1 MAETSI
7 SGIEFKI
14 VGTTTRAKSSVDKLV
29 TSLKGLKSA
38 LGSTSTAKMSKELD
52 DLDKHAKKN
61 TTTLGKLFK
70 SIGRIAFYRTIRA
83 ALRFITD
90 GFKEGLENA
99 YQFSKMV
106 GYELAG
112 TMDRLATKT
121 LTMKNQLGSAFGS
134 LIQTLEPILLQII
147 SVVTKAANALAQ
159 LFAIIGGRDTYLKAV
174 DTMTEY
180 GEAVGGVGQAA
191 KEAMRYLAPF
201 DELNVLPADN
211 GSSGGSG
218 GASTPDYSQM
228 FEVTDVEADS
238 ILGSLANMYNSMA
251 DWFEAQD
258 WKTLGSS
265 VWEGLNNAFS
275 DEGKAREAVQALFRM
290 IGSVTGAAVGF
301 TWGFISE
308 AVESIMTSFKN
319 SIRDYN
325 GDGKIGITDVL
336 TGIWNF
342 AITPFV
348 WIDENIVKPFWRGF
362 TGALLGEEQEPITV
376 GEFFSWAFRALTDN
390 AITRWI
396 KDNVITPIKNA
407 FSSPFLNDDDNPG
420 KSLGDTIL
428 DGIAKPFKAVGA
440 WVKEHIIDPIKEALS
455 GFSIS
460 KLLFG
465 DDESG
470 TGGTSGETNIDIKA
484 TLTKVGDWSQDVLD
498 VIKEKGGSVTKTV
511 QAALS
516 KASTWVQEAATAL
529 GQPNFVTKTVSTAL
543 DKAKTWVADAW
554 TALSTKDGSTATKTI
569 MAAVS
574 KAKTWVAEAASA
586 LGIPNGSTATKTVS
600 AAVDKAKTWVADAWE
615 AAKMGAQSVVRT
627 VTGNV
632 QKGSGNN
639 WVADAWT
646 AANMKGSTVY
656 RDVDVSTMIYTWDN
670 TAWTAAQMKDNT
682 AWRDVNSSV
691 VAYTWDEPAW
701 SAAQMTGKTTAT
713 RNVKVNATAKIT
725 KTKIAALNLANLAA
739 GGDVS
744 TTATVT
750 AQAVKDWNNWNSE
763 AYAATQARSKKVT
776 VTVKTKY
783 VDRNGVEI
791 DPSQHQRGS
800 GGNPT
805 MARGG
810 AFYNNR
816 WHEIQQAATGGRF
829 HGSLVWAG
837 ENGPEILGH
846 VGGRTEIL
854 NQSQLAS
861 TMYAAVT
868 RAMAGA
874 QIRVSGMNTPV
885 SADGGYDEE
894 TLYRAMLRALN
905 DSDVADSEVTLDGDV
920 LYRKMVQRNQMNT
933 RMTGRN
939 AMATA

>member
-7 SGIEFKI
+7 SGIEFNI
-14 VGTTTRAKSSVDKLV
+14 VGTTKRARSSVDKLV

-83 ALRFITD
+83 ALRFITE

-159 LFAIIGGRDTYLKAV
+159 LFAIIGGRETYLKAV

-211 GSSGGSG
+211 GSSSGSG

-407 FSSPFLNDDDNPG
+407 FSSPFSNDDDNPG

-529 GQPNFVTKTVSTAL
+529 NQPNFVTKTVSTAL

-586 LGIPNGSTATKTVS
+586 LGIINGSSATKTIS
-600 AAVDKAKTWVADAWE
+600 AAVDKAKTWVADAWT
-615 AAKMGAQSVVRT
+615 ALTTPNGATATKT
-627 VTGNV
+627 VTSAM
-632 QKGSGNN
+632 QKGSWNTQAYEASKMTDSWVDKKVDSSVYQYQWNDAAYYIATLGNETISRTLQEN
-639 WVADAWT
+639 VVAGSWNQDAYDGAKIKGGT
-646 AANMKGSTVY
+646 VKKTLKLSVSGKIGKNAAKAINLGNSASTKTIET
-656 RDVDVSTMIYTWDN
+656 RVDVRN
-670 TAWTAAQMKDNT
+670 GFLQKGA
-682 AWRDVNSSV
+682 
-691 VAYTWDEPAW
+691 
-701 SAAQMTGKTTAT
+701 MT
-713 RNVKVNATAKIT
+713 
-725 KTKIAALNLANLAA
+725 ALNA
-739 GGDVS
+739 
-744 TTATVT
+744 
-750 AQAVKDWNNWNSE
+750 KD
-763 AYAATQARSKKVT
+763 KT
-776 VTVKTKY
+776 VTVRVNAQGAT
-783 VDRNGVEI
+783 DGPLPGQG
-791 DPSQHQRGS
+791 D
-800 GGNPT
+800 
-805 MARGG
+805 ALGG
-810 AFYNNR
+810 AYYGNK
-816 WHEIQQAATGGRF
+816 WHDIPQAARGGRF
-829 HGSLVWAG
+829 HGTYFWAG
-837 ENGPEILGH
+837 EAGPEIVGH
-846 VGGRTEIL
+846 IGGRTEVL

-861 TMYAAVT
+861 TMYAAVK
-868 RAMAGA
+868 RAMSGVSF
-874 QIRVSGMNTPV
+874 QLSGMRTPESV
-885 SADGGYDEE
+885 DGGYDEE

-905 DSDVADSEVTLDGDV
+905 DSDVADSEITLDGDV

-939 AMATA
+939 VMATA

>member
-14 VGTTTRAKSSVDKLV
+14 VGTTTRARSSVDKLV

-90 GFKEGLENA
+90 GFKEGLKNA

-159 LFAIIGGRDTYLKAV
+159 LFAIIGGRETYLKAV

-211 GSSGGSG
+211 GSSSGSG

-258 WKTLGSS
+258 WKSLGSS

-336 TGIWNF
+336 KGIWNF

-407 FSSPFLNDDDNPG
+407 FSSPFSNDDDNPG

-440 WVKEHIIDPIKEALS
+440 WVKEHIIDPIKEALK

-460 KLLFG
+460 KILFG

-470 TGGTSGETNIDIKA
+470 TGGASGETNIDIKA

-511 QAALS
+511 QAALN
-516 KASTWVQEAATAL
+516 KASTWVAEAANVL
-529 GQPNFVTKTVSTAL
+529 KQPNAITKTVSAAV
-543 DKAKTWVADAW
+543 DKASTWVAAAW

-586 LGIPNGSTATKTVS
+586 LGITNGSSATKTVS
-600 AAVDKAKTWVADAWE
+600 AAVNKAKTWI
-615 AAKMGAQSVVRT
+615 
-627 VTGNV
+627 
-632 QKGSGNN
+632 
-639 WVADAWT
+639 ADAWT
-646 AANMKGSTVY
+646 ALTTKDGSQATKTVTASVTQGTTDKTALSVAKMGDSTTFKDVVSSVTFSPYGFDAEAYELAQIKKDSTV
-656 RDVDVSTMIYTWDN
+656 N
-670 TAWTAAQMKDNT
+670 K
-682 AWRDVNSSV
+682 
-691 VAYTWDEPAW
+691 
-701 SAAQMTGKTTAT
+701 
-713 RNVKVNATAKIT
+713 NVYVNATGNIDSTAATIAT
-725 KTKIAALNLANLAA
+725 FANNGNQSVTTKIKAIGSAKKIAMGIIKATNKGDTSVSTRVNALNGTMQKGAM
-739 GGDVS
+739 
-744 TTATVT
+744 TALN
-750 AQAVKDWNNWNSE
+750 AKDK
-763 AYAATQARSKKVT
+763 TVT
-776 VTVKTKY
+776 VTVNRQGAT
-783 VDRNGVEI
+783 DGPLPGQG
-791 DPSQHQRGS
+791 D
-800 GGNPT
+800 
-805 MARGG
+805 ALGG
-810 AFYNNR
+810 AFYGGK
-816 WHEIQQAATGGRF
+816 WHNIPQAAKGGRF
-829 HGSLVWAG
+829 HGTYFWAG
-837 ENGPEILGH
+837 EAGPEIVGH
-846 VGGRTEIL
+846 IGGRTEVL

-874 QIRVSGMNTPV
+874 QIRIGGMNTPA
-885 SADGGYDEE
+885 SADSGYDEE
-894 TLYRAMLRALN
+894 AMYRAMLRALN
-905 DSDVADSEVTLDGDV
+905 DSDNNDRPIELDGDV

-939 AMATA
+939 VMATA

>member
-7 SGIEFKI
+7 SGIEFNI
-14 VGTTTRAKSSVDKLV
+14 VGTTTRARSSVDKLV

-61 TTTLGKLFK
+61 ITTLGKLFK

-211 GSSGGSG
+211 GSSSGSG

-228 FEVTDVEADS
+228 FEVTNVEADS

-258 WKTLGSS
+258 WKSLGSS

-407 FSSPFLNDDDNPG
+407 FSSPFSNDDDNPG

-440 WVKEHIIDPIKEALS
+440 WVKEHIIDPIKEALK

-460 KLLFG
+460 KILFG

-529 GQPNFVTKTVSTAL
+529 GQPNFITKTVSTAL

-586 LGIPNGSTATKTVS
+586 LGITNGSSATKTIS
-600 AAVDKAKTWVADAWE
+600 AAVDKAKTWVADAW
-615 AAKMGAQSVVRT
+615 AALTTKDGSQATKT
-627 VTGNV
+627 VTSAV
-632 QKGSGNN
+632 AKGSWNSQ
-639 WVADAWT
+639 AYD
-646 AANMKGSTVY
+646 AANMTDSWVDKKVDSSVYQYQWNDAAYYIATLGNETVTRTLEENVVAGSWNQDAYDGAKIKGGTVNKTLKLSVSGKIGKNAAKAINLSNGANA
-656 RDVDVSTMIYTWDN
+656 RTIETRVDVRN
-670 TAWTAAQMKDNT
+670 GFLQKGA
-682 AWRDVNSSV
+682 
-691 VAYTWDEPAW
+691 
-701 SAAQMTGKTTAT
+701 MT
-713 RNVKVNATAKIT
+713 
-725 KTKIAALNLANLAA
+725 ALNA
-739 GGDVS
+739 
-744 TTATVT
+744 
-750 AQAVKDWNNWNSE
+750 KDK
-763 AYAATQARSKKVT
+763 TVT
-776 VTVKTKY
+776 VTVDSIKKIKNESGADAVTY
-783 VDRNGVEI
+783 GA
-791 DPSQHQRGS
+791 S
-800 GGNPT
+800 GGVFGSKGKIADIPQY
-805 MARGG
+805 AS
-810 AFYNNR
+810 
-816 WHEIQQAATGGRF
+816 GGRP
-829 HGSLVWAG
+829 HGSMFIAG
-837 ENGPEILGH
+837 EAGAELVGH
-846 VGGRTEIL
+846 IGGRTEVL

-861 TMYAAVT
+861 TMYAAVK
-868 RAMAGA
+868 RAMSGVSF
-874 QIRVSGMNTPV
+874 QLSGMRTPESV
-885 SADGGYDEE
+885 DGGYDEE
-894 TLYRAMLRALN
+894 ALYRAMLRALN
-905 DSDVADSEVTLDGDV
+905 DSDVADSEITLDGDV

-939 AMATA
+939 VMATA